1 MGAGAMM
8 SEQKRIL
15 VVEDSDDG
23 RFALAKLLQLEG
35 YTILE
40 AIDGVQAI
48 EIAARERPDLIL
60 MDLSLPVIDGLT
72 ATRRIRETAGLEGIP
87 IIALSGHDAFGLGND
102 AKEAGITDFATK
114 PVDFDLLINM
124 LSRYLSNQL

>member
-1 MGAGAMM
+1 MM
-8 SEQKRIL
+8 AEKKRIL

-48 EIAARERPDLIL
+48 EIATRERPDLIL
-60 MDLSLPVIDGLT
+60 MDLSLPVVDGLT
-72 ATRRIRETAGLEGIP
+72 ATRTIRDTQGMEVVP
-87 IIALSGHDAFGLGND
+87 IIALSGHDASGLGND
-102 AKEAGITDFATK
+102 AKEAGITDYATK

-124 LSRYLSNQL
+124 LARYLSS